1 MATQET
7 TLGHLG
13 KVRGMGDDGHHPLA
27 PEERRG
33 DAEEEDEEE
42 EAPKPEVDRN
52 HRNGAVKRESAG
64 GAGAN
69 DDAGNA

>member
-33 DAEEEDEEE
+33 DAEETPRRRKRRRRCPNRKWTEITRM
-42 EAPKPEVDRN
+42 AP
-52 HRNGAVKRESAG
+52 
-64 GAGAN
+64 
-69 DDAGNA
+69 

>member
-13 KVRGMGDDGHHPLA
+13 KVRGMGDDGHHPLT

-42 EAPKPEVDRN
+42 EAPKPEVGQN
-52 HRNGAVKRESAG
+52 HANGAVKRGSAG
-64 GAGAN
+64 ASY
-69 DDAGNA
+69 DAGNA